1 MPDEP
6 EYIIAGNR
14 VPFEYFP
21 TKGIGESDITIHAG
35 SLDDAMENAG
45 IENFNLLK
53 YTSIMP
59 AIARKVERPKRDV
72 FELNYKGKA
81 KIVHGSV
88 CEAIMAHADCRYGDR
103 ATAGLVIGW
112 IYDKQSSKRYGGLV
126 AEYTGDDEE
135 PKAQE
140 TLRKM
145 MDRMG
150 KERLKNRKNL
160 ELRDVE
166 TETATIVPKKKFG
179 TAIVA
184 IGFLSY
190 VIPTYGK
197 LDQKKMDELYAYKS
211 LDIPKV
217 DGKVAAP
224 KTETAANGT
233 AAPRQVA

>member
-1 MPDEP
+1 MPDDV
-6 EYIIAGNR
+6 EYIFVGNR
-14 VPFEYFP
+14 VPCDYCL
-21 TKGIGESDITIHAG
+21 TKGVGESDITVHAG
-35 SLDDAMENAG
+35 SLDDALENAG
-45 IENFNLLK
+45 IENFNLIK

-59 AIARKVERPKRDV
+59 AIARRVDRPKRDV

-88 CEAIMAHADCRYGDR
+88 CEAIMAQSDCRRGDR

-112 IYDKQSSKRYGGLV
+112 IYDKEKNKRFGGLV
-126 AEYTGDDEE
+126 AEYTEHEEE

-145 MDRMG
+145 MERMG

-160 ELRDVE
+160 ELRDLE
-166 TETATIVPKKKFG
+166 IETASIEPKKNWG

-190 VIPTYGK
+190 VIPMYGK
-197 LDQKKMDELYAYKS
+197 LDQKKLDELYAYKS
-211 LDIPKV
+211 LDVPKV
-217 DGKVAAP
+217 DGQNSAP
-224 KTETAANGT
+224 KAEAATGGNKT
-233 AAPRQVA
+233 MR

>member
-1 MPDEP
+1 MPDET
-6 EYIIAGNR
+6 EYILAGNR
-14 VPFEYFP
+14 VPFEYFL
-21 TKGIGESDITIHAG
+21 TKGIGESEITIHAG

-45 IENFNLLK
+45 IENFNLIK

-59 AIARKVERPKRDV
+59 AIARKVDRPKRDV

-126 AEYTGDDEE
+126 AEYVGDDEE

-140 TLRKM
+140 TLHKM
-145 MDRMG
+145 MERMG

-166 TETATIVPKKKFG
+166 VETATIVPKKKFG

-197 LDQKKMDELYAYKS
+197 LDQKKLDELYAYKS
-211 LDIPKV
+211 LDVRPL
-217 DGKVAAP
+217 DGQNTAGKAAA
-224 KTETAANGT
+224 TDNGT
-233 AAPRQVA
+233 AAKR